1 MNARFTPTTHAILLA
16 APDDFAGWRD
26 AARALLAANVPPD
39 HVLWTIAGEESVDLF
54 AAEAQPPPPSAQ
66 SSIAVPRDLLHRLRL
81 GLLHS
86 DPRRFGLGYRILW
99 RLRHE
104 PRLPQDPADPDMI
117 ALATLAKAVRRDL
130 HKMHAFVRFR
140 KTGESGGRESF
151 AAWFEPDHHI
161 GRAVAGFFRNRFAGM
176 DWLIVTPEVS
186 IGWDGTALREGPGG
200 TRADVPDDDAVEDEW
215 RAYYASIFNPARVKI
230 AAMKKE
236 MPVRYWRNLP
246 ENALISTLIRNAET
260 RVDAMVHDVR
270 PEVDLF
276 AAAPSPERTF
286 DSLEALYAALG
297 REDEPPSDGFSDRI
311 VPGEGPPSAPILF
324 VGEQPCDQE
333 DRMGRPFVGPAGQLL
348 DACLA
353 DAGIDRSRAY
363 LTNAVKRFKYTPRGK
378 RRLHATPNAGD
389 ITHYRWWLAE
399 EIRLV
404 DPAIIVALGSTA
416 LHALSGR
423 KQALGPVRGNI
434 LPWEDRRLL
443 VTVHPS
449 FLLRLPDE
457 QARDIERGK
466 LVRDLRKAAIA
477 AAA

>member
-1 MNARFTPTTHAILLA
+1 
-16 APDDFAGWRD
+16 
-26 AARALLAANVPPD
+26 
-39 HVLWTIAGEESVDLF
+39 
-54 AAEAQPPPPSAQ
+54 
-66 SSIAVPRDLLHRLRL
+66 
-81 GLLHS
+81 
-86 DPRRFGLGYRILW
+86 
-99 RLRHE
+99 
-104 PRLPQDPADPDMI
+104 
-117 ALATLAKAVRRDL
+117 
-130 HKMHAFVRFR
+130 
-140 KTGESGGRESF
+140 
-151 AAWFEPDHHI
+151 
-161 GRAVAGFFRNRFAGM
+161 
-176 DWLIVTPEVS
+176 
-186 IGWDGTALREGPGG
+186 
-200 TRADVPDDDAVEDEW
+200 
-215 RAYYASIFNPARVKI
+215 
-230 AAMKKE
+230 
-236 MPVRYWRNLP
+236 
-246 ENALISTLIRNAET
+246 
-260 RVDAMVHDVR
+260 
-270 PEVDLF
+270 
-276 AAAPSPERTF
+276 
-286 DSLEALYAALG
+286 
-297 REDEPPSDGFSDRI
+297 
-311 VPGEGPPSAPILF
+311 
-324 VGEQPCDQE
+324 
-333 DRMGRPFVGPAGQLL
+333 MGRPFVGPAGQLL